1 MTIRLRR
8 FVAHIREQ
16 NWTAVGIDF
25 VMLVLGILLALQIS
39 EWNQARLDRAREHA
53 FLGRISNELDQSIAD
68 LERGIRLAQQRE
80 AWGRLLMA
88 AAKDEAP
95 VRADPGEFV
104 VALYTAAWTFSPPV
118 RSHAFDEL
126 RSAGELGL
134 VRDQSLLV
142 AITEFYTRIARDAQ
156 WNYVREL
163 RQTEYDRRV
172 AGILDYAQI
181 LQVSAGQQDPPIPVE
196 DALAAR
202 TRMLE
207 RPPFIEWLPTVADRY
222 DEIDTYRLWLEQ
234 ARSLRARIAAQLA
247 AAGDA

>member
-1 MTIRLRR
+1 MQLRR

-95 VRADPGEFV
+95 VRTDPGEFV

-118 RSHAFDEL
+118 RS
-126 RSAGELGL
+126 
-134 VRDQSLLV
+134 
-142 AITEFYTRIARDAQ
+142 Q

-222 DEIDTYRLWLEQ
+222 DEIST
-234 ARSLRARIAAQLA
+234 
-247 AAGDA
+247 